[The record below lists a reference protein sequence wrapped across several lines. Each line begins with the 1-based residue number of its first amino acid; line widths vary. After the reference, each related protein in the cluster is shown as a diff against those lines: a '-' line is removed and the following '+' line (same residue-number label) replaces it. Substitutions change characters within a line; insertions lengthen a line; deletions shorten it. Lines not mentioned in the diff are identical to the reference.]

1 LSPEWPLKVR
11 VGANSPSLCPTIFSV
26 TNTGTNKRPLW
37 AAIVKPTMSGT
48 ITERLDQ
55 VLIGFLLPEEIAV
68 STFFSKCVSMNG
80 PFLTERDTLYPHYY
94 FLSRRRR
101 TINLSVRLLLRV
113 L

>member
-1 LSPEWPLKVR
+1 
-11 VGANSPSLCPTIFSV
+11 
-26 TNTGTNKRPLW
+26 
-37 AAIVKPTMSGT
+37 
-48 ITERLDQ
+48 
-55 VLIGFLLPEEIAV
+55 V
-68 STFFSKCVSMNG
+68 SING